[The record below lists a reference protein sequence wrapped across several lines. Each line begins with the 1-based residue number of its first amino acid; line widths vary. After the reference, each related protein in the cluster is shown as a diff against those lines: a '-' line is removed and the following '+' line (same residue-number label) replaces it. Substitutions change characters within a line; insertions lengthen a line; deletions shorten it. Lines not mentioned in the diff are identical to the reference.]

1 MDLFDQVMKMEK
13 DGEAL
18 YRELAKR
25 APAFGMA
32 KIFDWLADQ
41 EQKHYETFLKMK
53 EGKSVAVAGD
63 EVLRNIKD
71 IFEGWKKNTPQVDPS
86 ASQANLYRQ
95 ALETEQ
101 RSVAL
106 YEEQSKM
113 ASKPEQK
120 EIWLK
125 IAAEE
130 KNHERVLENII
141 EFVTKPDFWVENAE
155 FSHLEANYYL

>member
-18 YRELAKR
+18 YREFAKR
-25 APAFGMA
+25 APASSMA

-53 EGKSVAVAGD
+53 EGKTVAVADD

-71 IFEGWKKNTPQVDPS
+71 IFEGWKKNAPQMDP
-86 ASQANLYRQ
+86 ATSQANLYRQ